1 MTDERSAQRGFW
13 AETTDEE
20 LMALVQVENLDAF
33 DEIVARYQ
41 DGLFRF
47 LRSYLG
53 STAQAEDLL
62 QETFLKVY
70 TQRERYR
77 NQGNFKAWL
86 YRIARNLCIDHRR
99 AQGRRPVGHWIA
111 EEDLSPDGI
120 ENFDKAIDEGD
131 DARDY
136 VFTRELEEKM
146 QEALAML
153 SRREREAFLL
163 RRVEEM
169 SYEEI
174 SQTLDCTLSAA
185 KMRVKRAFD
194 KIAGFMKG
202 VVHEELQTDANST
215 CEVRN

>member
-1 MTDERSAQRGFW
+1 MTNERSVQRGFW
-13 AETTDEE
+13 TETTDEE
-20 LMALVQVENLDAF
+20 LMALVQVGNLDAF

-47 LRSYLG
+47 LRSYTS
-53 STAQAEDLL
+53 STAIAEDLL

-70 TQRERYR
+70 TQRERYK

-86 YRIARNLCIDHRR
+86 YRIARNLCIDHKR
-99 AQGRRPVGHWIA
+99 ALGRRPVGHWIA
-111 EEDLSPDGI
+111 EEDLAPDGI
-120 ENFDKAIDEGD
+120 ENFDKAIDEAD
-131 DARDY
+131 DARDH

-146 QEALAML
+146 QDALAML
-153 SRREREAFLL
+153 SKREREAFLL

-174 SQTLDCTLSAA
+174 SQTLGCTLSAA

-202 VVHEELQTDANST
+202 VVHEEVQTDTNSA